1 MKKMLILLF
10 LIIGVLTFKL
20 NAIDGFF
27 FGSKVGIMLK
37 VDTASAFT
45 GKDPIGINQSINT
58 GIGQYGAT
66 APHQFP
72 RVINAPVEPD
82 GDLIV
87 NWGYKFP
94 KLFSLGFG
102 IQVEDFVM
110 PSLMF
115 DFKFSFLEDKMLR
128 PYTLIGLTGGL
139 FDGFPIGITGGGG
152 FDVYLTKNFYLLFE
166 TRLGA
171 EIIVQRYYDDGNNS
185 HPIWHFESTTAYGL
199 FGIYI
204 GVGFQL
210 KNKFTDENG
219 KLIRKT
225 AVN

>member
-1 MKKMLILLF
+1 MKKLLILFFFIMGNLAF
-10 LIIGVLTFKL
+10 NL

-27 FGSKVGIMLK
+27 FGSKIGFNLK

-45 GKDPIGINQSINT
+45 GKDPIGIDQSILT
-58 GIGQYGAT
+58 GIGQYGTT
-66 APHQFP
+66 APHGFP

-82 GDLIV
+82 GDLII

-94 KLFSLGFG
+94 KIFSLGFG
-102 IQVEDFVM
+102 IMVEDFVM

-115 DFKFSFLEDKMLR
+115 DFKFSFLENKMLR
-128 PYTLIGLTGGL
+128 PYALIGLYSGL
-139 FDGFPIGITGGGG
+139 FDGFPIGITAGGG

-171 EIIVQRYYDDGNNS
+171 EIIVTRYYDDGNNS

-199 FGIYI
+199 CAIYF

-219 KLIRKT
+219 NWIKK
-225 AVN
+225 